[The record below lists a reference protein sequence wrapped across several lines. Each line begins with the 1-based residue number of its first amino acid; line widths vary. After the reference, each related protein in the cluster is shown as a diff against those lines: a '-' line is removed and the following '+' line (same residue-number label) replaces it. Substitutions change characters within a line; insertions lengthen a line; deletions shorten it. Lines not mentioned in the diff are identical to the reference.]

1 MCKNYKLNGLNFK
14 NEFFTV
20 FYGLELFLNPFIF
33 ERQNASGRLSFL
45 ISKFS
50 KKKIED
56 STSLTYSLY
65 IVQLSSMRQ
74 FSFLSSIVPL
84 LLLGLSNRTQSVEN
98 PPYSNDNG
106 LLLDSR
112 SELNQNADDSHYHW
126 HVERSRLNSQLTQ
139 IWEKHESF
147 DKEELQALIAHA
159 KEGRPYTPR
168 QRHDV
173 VFTD

>member
-1 MCKNYKLNGLNFK
+1 
-14 NEFFTV
+14 
-20 FYGLELFLNPFIF
+20 
-33 ERQNASGRLSFL
+33 
-45 ISKFS
+45 
-50 KKKIED
+50 
-56 STSLTYSLY
+56 
-65 IVQLSSMRQ
+65 MRR
-74 FSFLSSIVPL
+74 FSFLSSIAPL
-84 LLLGLSNRTQSVEN
+84 LLLGLSTRTQTVEN

-106 LLLDSR
+106 PLLDSR
-112 SELNQNADDSHYHW
+112 ELYQNVEDSHYHW
-126 HVERSRLNSQLTQ
+126 HVERDRINSQLTQ